1 MQWLK
6 SLYQEVPEGCPE
18 AKRVKV
24 SDIHKQLE
32 DRYAKCSHKKVSEII
47 QRAFPNAETKTATK
61 TRTMHVF
68 GITPV
73 NEASSSQQTI
83 TQMLES
89 ERAVNRDLLGKIQ
102 VLEAKIQELERTS
115 VGNLVQQAQAL
126 PHTSLTAC
134 GPDSYEH
141 FHGFSIDGVICELK
155 EQLPDLY
162 ALVMQLADVKR
173 NVEVPNTVQVKAVSA
188 LCTLLNARSS
198 RVKGMQLLLSTGL
211 PTLRH

>member
-1 MQWLK
+1 MSRFQTYTSNWKTDTLSAVTIKCLK
-6 SLYQEVPEGCPE
+6 S
-18 AKRVKV
+18 
-24 SDIHKQLE
+24 
-32 DRYAKCSHKKVSEII
+32 
-47 QRAFPNAETKTATK
+47 AFPNAETKIATK
-61 TRTMHVF
+61 TQTMHVL

-73 NEASSSQQTI
+73 NEASSSQPTI

-89 ERAVNRDLLGKIQ
+89 ERAVNRELLGKIQ

-115 VGNLVQQAQAL
+115 VENLVQQAQAL

-155 EQLPDLY
+155 EKLPDLY

-173 NVEVPNTVQVKAVSA
+173 NVEVPN
-188 LCTLLNARSS
+188 NSS
-198 RVKGMQLLLSTGL
+198 SQGRVCSLHPAQY
-211 PTLRH
+211 PI

>member
-1 MQWLK
+1 M
-6 SLYQEVPEGCPE
+6 
-18 AKRVKV
+18 
-24 SDIHKQLE
+24 
-32 DRYAKCSHKKVSEII
+32 SEIVH
-47 QRAFPNAETKTATK
+47 RAFPNAKTKTATK
-61 TRTMHVF
+61 TRTVHVF

-73 NEASSSQQTI
+73 DEASSSSQQTI

-115 VGNLVQQAQAL
+115 VRNLVQQAQAL
-126 PHTSLTAC
+126 PLTSLTAC

-141 FHGFSIDGVICELK
+141 FHGFSIDGVISELK
-155 EQLPDLY
+155 EQLPDFY

-188 LCTLLNARSS
+188 LCTLLNAQSS
-198 RVKGMQLLLSTGL
+198 RVKGMQLLLSMMLISRSTSKQVSGIQGN
-211 PTLRH
+211 TFYMHK